1 MPKHVKSEDFSAQEK
16 APGSAREIDEHELFQ
31 LQMIEQSL
39 QSMMMQKQAF
49 QMELVEVDNALS
61 ELKKLKQ
68 EDVFKIIGTL
78 MIKSTKQEIMPE
90 LEKKQGLLNIRLK
103 AIERQENELK
113 EKLLK
118 NREELLKKLKA

>member
-1 MPKHVKSEDFSAQEK
+1 MAKSEK
-16 APGSAREIDEHELFQ
+16 APEASAKEIDEHELFQ

-39 QSMMMQKQAF
+39 QNMMMQKQAF
-49 QMELVEVDNALS
+49 QMELAEVDNALS

-90 LEKKQGLLNIRLK
+90 LEKKQGLLNLRLK